1 MAEILVTDL
10 PEHVV
15 SGIDA
20 SAQRLGLSRN
30 EFLLSVLCRVA
41 QDQAPVTTADFQD
54 LSATFSDLL
63 NEGDM
68 KDAWS

>member
-1 MAEILVTDL
+1 MSDLLISGL

-15 SGIDA
+15 AAVDV
-20 SAQRLGLSRN
+20 SAQELGLSRN
-30 EFLLSVLCRVA
+30 EFLLGVLSRVA
-41 QDQAPVTTADFQD
+41 QDRSRVTSVDFQD

-63 NEGDM
+63 RADVM